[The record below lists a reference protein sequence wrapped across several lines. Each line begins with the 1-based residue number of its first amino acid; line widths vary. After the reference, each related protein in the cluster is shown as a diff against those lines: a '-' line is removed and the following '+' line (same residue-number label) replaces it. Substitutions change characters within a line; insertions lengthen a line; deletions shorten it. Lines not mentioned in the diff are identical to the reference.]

1 MKTLEMTK
9 PFTFARGPFLTLGA
23 VTALGVAVADQVTK
37 YLVMEKI
44 LRVTAGGEAEVLPLI
59 PGLNFVM
66 VWNRGVSFG
75 MFDSGDARAAYALCA
90 LSFAICA
97 PLALWMAQTQ
107 KKLLAVALA
116 LVVGGA
122 AGNVVDRLRFG
133 AVADFIDVYVKN
145 WHWPAFNVA
154 DSAIV
159 IGAGL
164 LMLDAFCEK
173 EEKKK

>member
-9 PFTFARGPFLTLGA
+9 PFTFSRGPFLTLGA
-23 VTALGVAVADQVTK
+23 VTAFGIAAADQLTK

-44 LRVTAGGEAEVLPLI
+44 LRVTAGGEADVVPLF

-75 MFDSGDARAAYALCA
+75 MFDSADPRAAFALCA
-90 LSFAICA
+90 LSFVICV
-97 PLALWMAQTQ
+97 PLAFWLAQTQ

-116 LVVGGA
+116 LVIGGA
-122 AGNVVDRLRFG
+122 VGNVIDRVRFG
-133 AVADFIDVYVKN
+133 AVADFIDVYVKS

-164 LMLDAFCEK
+164 LMLDALFEK
-173 EEKKK
+173 EEKKP